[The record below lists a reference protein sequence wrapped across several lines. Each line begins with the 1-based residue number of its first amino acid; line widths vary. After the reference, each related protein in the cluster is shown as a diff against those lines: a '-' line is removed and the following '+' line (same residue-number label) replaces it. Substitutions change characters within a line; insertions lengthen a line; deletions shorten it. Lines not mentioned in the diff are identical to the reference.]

1 MKTKLATMLTCA
13 AGALLL
19 LAASG
24 CAHNPAPTTPPVVV
38 TPAPEPQ
45 PEFVY
50 LTPANVEAE
59 VAKSTM
65 PVLLYI
71 CYKDQGACKME
82 EPILRK
88 VALAYQDRVKFARV
102 EMKDQMQLGIALGG
116 DSKQNLPL
124 HYFVLNGK
132 PLGSYAGLLDESEL
146 TKLLDKLVQ
155 AAKPPADKS
164 ASF

>member
-1 MKTKLATMLTCA
+1 MNSKFATLLTCA
-13 AGALLL
+13 ASALLL
-19 LAASG
+19 LAAPG
-24 CAHNPAPTTPPVVV
+24 CAHNQPPPAVV
-38 TPAPEPQ
+38 TPEPQ

-50 LTPANVEAE
+50 VTSPETLEAE
-59 VAKSTM
+59 VAKSTL

-71 CYKDQGACKME
+71 CHKDQGACKME

-88 VALAYQDRVKFARV
+88 VALAYQDRIKFARV
-102 EMKDQMQLGIALGG
+102 EMKDQLELGIALGG